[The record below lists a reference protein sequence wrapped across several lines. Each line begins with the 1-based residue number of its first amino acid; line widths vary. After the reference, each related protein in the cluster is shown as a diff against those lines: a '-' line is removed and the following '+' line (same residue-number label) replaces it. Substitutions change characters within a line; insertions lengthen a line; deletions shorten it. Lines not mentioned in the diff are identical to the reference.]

1 VAGPEWKL
9 QFALF
14 GAGRIGQIHGRN
26 LAGRDDACLRYVI
39 DTDTQAAARLAAA
52 LGAEVVDTE
61 TALRD
66 RALDAVAIAT
76 STDTHADLV
85 QASARAGKAI
95 FCEKPLDLDARR
107 AEQTLAVVRQTGVL
121 LALGFNRRYDPS
133 FRRLRHEVAAG
144 RVGRVE
150 VVSITSRDPA
160 PPPLAYIGRS
170 GGLFR
175 DMMIHDLDMAR
186 WLLGEEPV
194 TVYARGSALVD
205 PAIAAAG
212 DIDTAVVVLETASGR
227 LCQITNSRRCTYGYD
242 QRIEVFGSAGMVRAG
257 NHTATSVEVADAS
270 GFGTERALPFFLERY
285 AAAYRAELDEFI
297 KAARGEPAE
306 LASGDDGQLAL
317 LLANAARE
325 SVETQAPVRVS
336 AATAAE

>member
-1 VAGPEWKL
+1 VAGPERKL
-9 QFALF
+9 AFALF

-26 LAGRDDACLRYVI
+26 LAERDDARLGYVI
-39 DTDTQAAARLAAA
+39 DTDAQAASRLAAT
-52 LGAEVVDTE
+52 LGAEVTDTA

-66 RALDAVAIAT
+66 SSIDAVAIAT
-76 STDTHADLV
+76 STDTHADLI
-85 QASARAGKAI
+85 QAAARAGKAI
-95 FCEKPLDLDARR
+95 FCEKPLDLDAARG
-107 AEQTLAVVRQTGVL
+107 EQTLAVVVQTGVL

-133 FRRLRHEVAAG
+133 FRRLRREVAGG

-160 PPPLAYIGRS
+160 PPPVGYIGRS

-186 WLLGEEPV
+186 WLVGEEPAS
-194 TVYARGSALVD
+194 VYARGSALVD
-205 PAIAAAG
+205 PAIGAAG

-242 QRIEVFGSAGMVRAG
+242 QRIEVFGSAGMARAA

-270 GFGTERALPFFLERY
+270 GFGTEPALPFFLERY
-285 AAAYRAELDEFI
+285 AAAYRAEIDEFV
-297 KAARGEPAE
+297 KAVRGEPAE
-306 LASGDDGQLAL
+306 LATGEDGQIAL
-317 LLANAARE
+317 LLANAAQA
-325 SVETQAPVRVS
+325 SLETRAPVPVPRRQR
-336 AATAAE
+336 AA